1 MDSGKRCW
9 QGIYFAHKIIFSQ
22 SYRNLCEKY
31 NKELF
36 CSGVGKFL
44 KSFISQVCTEKSMV
58 GMNAEQISLTR
69 NLFVECLLLL
79 KHTNIDSI
87 ILCEIFIQIGTLLK
101 DTLFSQ
107 QVSHSDSF
115 RHNLAQYYQD
125 IVIALA
131 ESIALSTFDLWLT
144 IGVSGIGDYQKS
156 VRLLTVNGFRLLV
169 PLAPLAMNL
178 HKRSSVVSSS
188 LSSEPGLF
196 QQLLTK
202 SNPKRLNESADLI
215 DQSIVRILIALN
227 SIFLPFLSTS
237 TSGSGVRLRSYQW
250 DGISW
255 WTTLRRC
262 GLSGILADEM

>member
-1 MDSGKRCW
+1 MNSGKRCW
-9 QGIYFAHKIIFSQ
+9 QGIYFAHKIIFFYKYQ
-22 SYRNLCEKY
+22 NQCEKY

-36 CSGVGKFL
+36 CSGIGKFL
-44 KSFISQVCTEKSMV
+44 KIFISQVCSENSMV
-58 GMNAEQISLTR
+58 GMNAEQISQTR

-79 KHTNIDSI
+79 KNSNIDSI
-87 ILCEIFIQIGTLLK
+87 ILREIFIQIGTLVK

-107 QVSHSDSF
+107 QASHSDSF
-115 RHNLAQYYQD
+115 RDNLAKYYQD

-156 VRLLTVNGFRLLV
+156 VRLLAVNGFRLLV

-178 HKRSSVVSSS
+178 HKHSSVGFSS
-188 LSSEPGLF
+188 LCNEPGLF

-202 SNPKRLNESADLI
+202 SNPRRLNESADLF

-227 SIFLPFLSTS
+227 SIFLPFISTS
-237 TSGSGVRLRSYQW
+237 ASGSGVRLRSYQW